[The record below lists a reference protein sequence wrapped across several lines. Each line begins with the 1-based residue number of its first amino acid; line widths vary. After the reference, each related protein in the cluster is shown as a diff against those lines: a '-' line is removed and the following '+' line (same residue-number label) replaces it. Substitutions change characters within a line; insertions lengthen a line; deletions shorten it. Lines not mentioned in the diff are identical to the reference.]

1 MMIVDYAGGEDG
13 NHIIP
18 GDDLLIPT
26 LGGAPKD
33 DDEEDEEDEDND
45 DNEDEKMFKWV
56 IVFITN
62 LTILVLYI
70 LTSESVFDS
79 VISLFHPVINLW
91 RLSL

>member
-1 MMIVDYAGGEDG
+1 MMIDDYAGGEDG
-13 NHIIP
+13 NHIIL

-33 DDEEDEEDEDND
+33 DEEDDEDEDND

-62 LTILVLYI
+62 LTILVTLY
-70 LTSESVFDS
+70 
-79 VISLFHPVINLW
+79 
-91 RLSL
+91 